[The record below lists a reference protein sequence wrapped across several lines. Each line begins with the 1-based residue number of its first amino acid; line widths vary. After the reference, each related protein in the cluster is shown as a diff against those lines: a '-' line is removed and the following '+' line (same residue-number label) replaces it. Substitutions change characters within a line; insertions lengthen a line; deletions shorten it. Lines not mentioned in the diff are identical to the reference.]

1 MEMITIQESVI
12 DTFDGLRMMRLRD
25 QFVLKQDDEDVAVWS
40 RKLEVSVRKS
50 NQVLEQLLE
59 QQSEVK
65 VQLAQ
70 LTLLVTMEN
79 QQSVRLE
86 NVNDR
91 GSMEDRQSAASVG
104 QQGSVQPSVE
114 DENAQT

>member
-1 MEMITIQESVI
+1 
-12 DTFDGLRMMRLRD
+12 
-25 QFVLKQDDEDVAVWS
+25 
-40 RKLEVSVRKS
+40 
-50 NQVLEQLLE
+50 
-59 QQSEVK
+59 
-65 VQLAQ
+65 LAQ